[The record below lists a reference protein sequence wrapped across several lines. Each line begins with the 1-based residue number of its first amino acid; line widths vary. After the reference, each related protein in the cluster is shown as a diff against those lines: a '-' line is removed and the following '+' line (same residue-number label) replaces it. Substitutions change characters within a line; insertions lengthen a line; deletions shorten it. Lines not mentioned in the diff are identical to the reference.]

1 MTDPTTDPTTEPALE
16 ATDAAQVAAPVRKAP
31 PRQHHS
37 LFSRLQRGEVDVDF
51 ISRSKLWYSIS
62 AIIILISIVSLIIRG
77 FSLGIEFKGG
87 DTWQFKSNGHT
98 TADAQRVLND
108 HGIGDTTVQKVG
120 ESQLRIQTPPLTDA
134 VQSQVSKDL
143 EKTFGVKAADLN
155 PSSVGSSWGRSI
167 TVKAIQGLIIFL
179 IAVIL
184 YISFRFEF
192 KMAVAAI
199 VALLHDLVITAG
211 IYSLVGFEVT
221 PATVIAV
228 LTILGFSLYD
238 TVVVFDKVRENTA
251 RLGSTSSVTYS
262 EATNAAVNQTL
273 MRSINTSLIA
283 LMPVAALLFI
293 GAGILGAGTLKDLA
307 LAQFVGL
314 AAGAYSSI
322 FIASPLLANMKER
335 EPRYRALAAKI
346 TRQREARAHQAGR
359 VPAVAAA
366 GVAPASAEATIVES
380 SSGGSATSGGS
391 GGSGGSGAGGAAR
404 RGPARPQG
412 RRPAARKSS
421 GGRPSKKRRR

>member
-1 MTDPTTDPTTEPALE
+1 
-16 ATDAAQVAAPVRKAP
+16 
-31 PRQHHS
+31 
-37 LFSRLQRGEVDVDF
+37 LFSRLQRGEVNVD
-51 ISRSKLWYSIS
+51 IIGRSKLWYTIS
-62 AIIILISIVSLIIRG
+62 AIIILVSIVSLIFRG
-77 FSLGIEFKGG
+77 FTLGIDFKGG
-87 DTWQFKSNGHT
+87 DTWQFKTNGHT
-98 TADAQRVLND
+98 TADAQRVLSDN
-108 HGIGDTTVQKVG
+108 GIGDTVVQKIG
-120 ESQLRIQTPPLTDA
+120 ESQIRIQTPPLTDA
-134 VQSQVSKDL
+134 KQSQVSKDL
-143 EKTFGVKAADLN
+143 ESTFGVKAADLN

-167 TVKAIQGLIIFL
+167 TVKAIEGLIIFL
-179 IAVIL
+179 IAVIA

-192 KMAVAAI
+192 KMAIAAI
-199 VALLHDLVITAG
+199 VALLHDLIITAG

-251 RLGSTSSVTYS
+251 RLGSTSTVTYS
-262 EATNAAVNQTL
+262 EAANAAVNQTL

-322 FIASPLLANMKER
+322 FIATPLLANMKER
-335 EPRYRALAAKI
+335 EPRYRSLAAKVA
-346 TRQREARAHQAGR
+346 RQREARAHQAGR

-366 GVAPASAEATIVES
+366 GVATAAAGEAALAEGSAS
-380 SSGGSATSGGS
+380 SSGTSA
-391 GGSGGSGAGGAAR
+391 APVR
-404 RGPARPQG
+404 RTPARPQG
-412 RRPAARKSS
+412 QRPAARKSS
-421 GGRPSKKRRR
+421 GGRPAKKRRR

>member
-1 MTDPTTDPTTEPALE
+1 LTDN
-16 ATDAAQVAAPVRKAP
+16 
-31 PRQHHS
+31 
-37 LFSRLQRGEVDVDF
+37 G
-51 ISRSKLWYSIS
+51 
-62 AIIILISIVSLIIRG
+62 VSDSTI
-77 FSLGIEFKGG
+77 
-87 DTWQFKSNGHT
+87 
-98 TADAQRVLND
+98 
-108 HGIGDTTVQKVG
+108 QKVG
-120 ESQLRIQTPPLTDA
+120 ESQIRIQTEPLTDA
-134 VQSQVSKDL
+134 KQLQVSRDL
-143 EKTFGVKAADLN
+143 EKTLGLKAADLN

-179 IAVIL
+179 IAVIA
-184 YISFRFEF
+184 YISLRFEF
-192 KMAVAAI
+192 KMAIAAI
-199 VALLHDLVITAG
+199 VALLHDLIITAG

-221 PATVIAV
+221 PSTVIAV

-251 RLGSTSSVTYS
+251 RMGSTSTVTYS
-262 EATNAAVNQTL
+262 EAANTAVNQTL

-293 GAGILGAGTLKDLA
+293 GAGVLGAGTLKDLA

-322 FIASPLLANMKER
+322 FIATPLLADMKER
-335 EPRYRALAAKI
+335 EPRFRSIAAKVA
-346 TRQREARAHQAGR
+346 RQREARGHQAGR

-366 GVAPASAEATIVES
+366 GVAPAPAEAALAQDAPAAT
-380 SSGGSATSGGS
+380 GGTGTTGAT
-391 GGSGGSGAGGAAR
+391 GAAGAAGAAR

-421 GGRPSKKRRR
+421 GGRPAKKRRR

>member
-1 MTDPTTDPTTEPALE
+1 MTDPTTDPTTDSAVDRTDTPETSAQGPARSSKRP
-16 ATDAAQVAAPVRKAP
+16 A
-31 PRQHHS
+31 HHS
-37 LFSRLQRGEVDVDF
+37 LFNRLQRGEVNVD
-51 ISRSKLWYSIS
+51 IIGRSKLWYTIS
-62 AIIILISIVSLIIRG
+62 AIIILVSLVSLIFRG
-77 FSLGIEFKGG
+77 FTLGIDFKGG

-98 TADAQRVLND
+98 TADAQRVLSDN
-108 HGIGDTTVQKVG
+108 GISNTVVQKIG
-120 ESQLRIQTPPLTDA
+120 QSELRIETPPLTDA
-134 VQSQVSKDL
+134 KQLQVSKDL
-143 EKTFGVKAADLN
+143 ESTFGVKAADLN

-167 TVKAIQGLIIFL
+167 TVKAIEGLIIFL
-179 IAVIL
+179 IAVIA

-192 KMAVAAI
+192 KMAIAAI
-199 VALLHDLVITAG
+199 VALLHDLIITAG

-251 RLGSTSSVTYS
+251 RLGSTSNVTYS
-262 EATNAAVNQTL
+262 EAANAAVNQTL

-293 GAGILGAGTLKDLA
+293 GAGLLGAGTLKDLA

-322 FIASPLLANMKER
+322 FIATPLLANMKER
-335 EPRYRALAAKI
+335 EPRYRSLTAKV

-366 GVAPASAEATIVES
+366 GVAAAGAEAAMAEGAPASA
-380 SSGGSATSGGS
+380 SSGTSA
-391 GGSGGSGAGGAAR
+391 APVR
-404 RGPARPQG
+404 RTPARPQG
-412 RRPAARKSS
+412 QRPAARKSS
-421 GGRPSKKRRR
+421 GGRPAKKRRR

>member
-1 MTDPTTDPTTEPALE
+1 MTDPTTGPAVE
-16 ATDAAQVAAPVRKAP
+16 VTDASEASAPGAARPANRP
-31 PRQHHS
+31 QHHS
-37 LFSRLQRGEVDVDF
+37 LFSRLQRGEVNVD
-51 ISRSKLWYSIS
+51 IIGRSKLWYTIS
-62 AIIILISIVSLIIRG
+62 AIIILVSIVSLIFRG
-77 FSLGIEFKGG
+77 FTLGIDFKGG
-87 DTWQFKSNGHT
+87 DTWQFKTNGHT
-98 TADAQRVLND
+98 TADAQRVLSDN
-108 HGIGDTTVQKVG
+108 GIGDTVVQKIG
-120 ESQLRIQTPPLTDA
+120 ESQIRIQTPPLTDA
-134 VQSQVSKDL
+134 KQSQVSKDL
-143 EKTFGVKAADLN
+143 ESTFGVKAADLN

-167 TVKAIQGLIIFL
+167 TVKAIEGLIIFL
-179 IAVIL
+179 IAVIA

-192 KMAVAAI
+192 KMAIAAI
-199 VALLHDLVITAG
+199 VALLHDLIITAG

-251 RLGSTSSVTYS
+251 RLGSTSTVTYS
-262 EATNAAVNQTL
+262 EAANAAVNQTL

-322 FIASPLLANMKER
+322 FITTPLLANMKER
-335 EPRYRALAAKI
+335 EPRYRSLAAKVA
-346 TRQREARAHQAGR
+346 RQREARAHQAGR

-366 GVAPASAEATIVES
+366 GVATAAAGEAALAEGSAS
-380 SSGGSATSGGS
+380 SSGTSA
-391 GGSGGSGAGGAAR
+391 APVR
-404 RGPARPQG
+404 RTPARPQG
-412 RRPAARKSS
+412 QRPAARKSS
-421 GGRPSKKRRR
+421 GGRPAKKRRR

>member
-1 MTDPTTDPTTEPALE
+1 MTDPTTEPAVDTTE
-16 ATDAAQVAAPVRKAP
+16 TQQVSAPDTARPASHP
-31 PRQHHS
+31 AHHS
-37 LFSRLQRGEVDVDF
+37 LFSRLQRGEVNVD
-51 ISRSKLWYSIS
+51 IIGRSKLWYTIS
-62 AIIILISIVSLIIRG
+62 AIIILVSLVSLIFRG
-77 FSLGIEFKGG
+77 FTLGIDFKGG

-98 TADAQRVLND
+98 TADAQRVLSDN
-108 HGIGDTTVQKVG
+108 GIHDTVVQKVG
-120 ESQLRIQTPPLTDA
+120 QSELRLQTPPLSDA
-134 VQSQVSKDL
+134 KQAQVSRDL

-192 KMAVAAI
+192 KMAIAAI
-199 VALLHDLVITAG
+199 VALLHDLIITAG

-251 RLGSTSSVTYS
+251 RMGSTSTVTYS
-262 EATNAAVNQTL
+262 EAANTAVNQTL

-293 GAGILGAGTLKDLA
+293 GAGLLGAGTLKDLA

-322 FIASPLLANMKER
+322 FIATPLLANMKER
-335 EPRYRALAAKI
+335 EPRYRSIAAKVA
-346 TRQREARAHQAGR
+346 RQREARAHQAGR

-366 GVAPASAEATIVES
+366 GVAPAAAEPALVEGPATP
-380 SSGGSATSGGS
+380 SGTSGTP
-391 GGSGGSGAGGAAR
+391 AR
-404 RGPARPQG
+404 RNPARPQAQ
-412 RRPAARKSS
+412 RPAARKSS
-421 GGRPSKKRRR
+421 GGRPAKKRRR